1 MPSWADGGR
10 EGNGKEGIDSSRTGT
25 RLPPQ
30 GKSWQS
36 APLAE
41 NGERE
46 SLVGS
51 PHPAAGQ
58 VRTADGAAAQ
68 PMLPEPHK
76 LVLGLT
82 ALPPG

>member
-10 EGNGKEGIDSSRTGT
+10 EDNGKEGIDSSRTGT

-46 SLVGS
+46 SLVGLTPSCGGTGPHGGRGGS
-51 PHPAAGQ
+51 PANAPRAA
-58 VRTADGAAAQ
+58 
-68 PMLPEPHK
+68 
-76 LVLGLT
+76 
-82 ALPPG
+82 